1 MAKRRMLK
9 KKINDIIDIAAG
21 LCLIEA
27 ARASGEKRKEYGKL
41 FMDID
46 DIRDEIIK
54 RISHTEPGSVKLFYK
69 KLQDDFDKG
78 MIGFFAKLEELG
90 KDE

>member
-9 KKINDIIDIAAG
+9 KKINDIIDIA
-21 LCLIEA
+21 
-27 ARASGEKRKEYGKL
+27 EKRKEYGKL

-46 DIRDEIIK
+46 DMRDEIIK

>member
-1 MAKRRMLK
+1 
-9 KKINDIIDIAAG
+9 
-21 LCLIEA
+21 
-27 ARASGEKRKEYGKL
+27 
-41 FMDID
+41 MDID
-46 DIRDEIIK
+46 DMRDEIIK